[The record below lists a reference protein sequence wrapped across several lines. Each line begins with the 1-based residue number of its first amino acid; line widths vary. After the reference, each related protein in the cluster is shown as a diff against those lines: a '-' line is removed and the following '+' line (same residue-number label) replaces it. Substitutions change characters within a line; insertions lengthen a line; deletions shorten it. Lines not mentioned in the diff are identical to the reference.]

1 MANQTHPL
9 ELAFTKLD
17 DTAKR
22 YLRQVEGSFKG
33 LNQIPEV
40 KQPKK
45 RVRKNVY
52 ALTPFEKI

>member
-1 MANQTHPL
+1 MAKSTHPL
-9 ELAFTKLD
+9 EMAFSKFD
-17 DTAKR
+17 DTAER

-45 RVRKNVY
+45 RVRKNIY
-52 ALTPFEKI
+52 ALTPFEKN